1 MRNRV
6 LALRAGASAAAAAA
20 EVGCTYCAV
29 DTCRPA
35 RTCPVAEIYLLGN
48 TRLPAGTNLAVDT
61 CLPDGGAE
69 TGPSVGGK
77 VPAAEDVG
85 APAAG

>member
-6 LALRAGASAAAAAA
+6 LALRAGASAAAAAG
-20 EVGCTYCAV
+20 VGCTYRAG

-35 RTCPVAEIYLLGN
+35 RTCPVAEIYLLVN
-48 TRLPAGTNLAVDT
+48 TCLSAGTYLAVGT

-69 TGPSVGGK
+69 TGPSVGGT